1 MYFLNNSHS
10 VSQGYNR
17 MPPAAGD
24 LSYKTTA
31 AGAVEYAAATKNS

>member
-1 MYFLNNSHS
+1 MYFLNNEHS

-31 AGAVEYAAATKNS
+31 AAAVEYAAAIQTT